1 MTEKTT
7 AKESISQAIR
17 DWMLKLQE
25 YPGWREW
32 KRSQIGYTLRFD
44 DEFLPPEKIVGEFTF
59 SPELDREHLVV
70 ISYMEL
76 LSTANALRD
85 VEWYFRRY
93 PFSRAPV
100 TRESH
105 LRYCCEMFF
114 GRFYQFKE
122 RLKKLSK
129 AVKCA
134 APNNG
139 LDFGKFIKA
148 FDKEFENEIR
158 ARHGIHH
165 HETFDDVAISRIA
178 LLELTDSSDRNK
190 FQRHAYQSHYRKT
203 SKGWAARTRRRAEAL
218 DLFVEAVAAAVLKVC
233 PFLDTKEA

>member
-1 MTEKTT
+1 MIEKTT

-17 DWMLKLQE
+17 DWMLKLEE

-32 KRSQIGYTLRFD
+32 KKLHIGYTLWFD
-44 DEFLPPEKIVGEFTF
+44 DEFLPPKNLVGEFTF
-59 SPELDREHLVV
+59 PPELDRERVV
-70 ISYMEL
+70 VMLYMEL

-93 PFSRAPV
+93 PFSRAPI

-105 LRYCCEMFF
+105 LRYCCEMYF

-122 RLKKLSK
+122 RIKKLSK
-129 AVKCA
+129 AVKFA
-134 APNNG
+134 APSNR
-139 LDFGKFIKA
+139 LDFGKFIKE

-158 ARHGIHH
+158 ARNGIHH
-165 HETFDDVAISRIA
+165 HEAFDDVAISRIA
-178 LLELTDSSDRNK
+178 LLEITDSSDRNE

-203 SKGWAARTRRRAEAL
+203 SKKWATRTRRRAEDL
-218 DLFVEAVAAAVLKVC
+218 DLFVEAVAAALLKVC
-233 PFLDTKEA
+233 PFLNTEEA